1 LTESRSYAY
10 YEYLDNIPDRL
21 SYGDNQPERKAFHK
35 LLAKTCQQ
43 RGHDLKSLDELA
55 DIFEDKLKPS
65 KDCPDE
71 EFSYLGLDGIEP
83 NTGHATFTKM
93 RGKDVVS
100 VSKRFH
106 RGNIVF
112 ADLRPYLNKVHLVQ
126 IETGIGS
133 GELFTMKPKEDLV
146 LPKYLLKYLLSN
158 LTLTQTKWIL
168 TGCSYPRLDIEDF
181 KHLKVVRPDKA
192 KQKQVLDQIEPLEA
206 EIQQKRK
213 DINQVIDN
221 CRNLILEQLKIKMP
235 SPAIFLPT
243 IYDFYLDWVERNA
256 ERLDFVFHH
265 PWMDEIRK
273 LLASIKTVS
282 LGELIEPQIE
292 YGITES
298 GRESGNTPFINIG
311 NLCLDGRLKTKD
323 IGYINYEEEGKLV
336 HQGDILMSRSRLVG
350 ICSLVSEK
358 EDGYTFGSYI
368 LRLRMK
374 REIEIPPVYIV
385 NFLNSDLGQAQI
397 RMLESGA
404 FGKNI
409 NTEQVKAIRVA
420 VAQPDEM
427 DNIVRE
433 IRQTWNKLDEQD
445 KEEEIIENRATNEFA
460 KILLGISSFQ
470 S

>member
-10 YEYLDNIPDRL
+10 YEYLDNIADRL
-21 SYGDNQPERKAFHK
+21 SYGDNQPERKAFYK
-35 LLAKTCQQ
+35 LLGETCQQ

-55 DIFEDKLKPS
+55 DIFEDKLKPF

-93 RGKDVVS
+93 LGKNVVS

-133 GELFTMKPKEDLV
+133 GELFTIKPKEDLV
-146 LPKYLLKYLLSN
+146 LPKYLLRYLLSN

-181 KHLKVVRPDKA
+181 KHLKVICPDKV
-192 KQKQVLDQIEPLEA
+192 KQKQVLDRIEPLEA
-206 EIQQKRK
+206 EVQQKRK
-213 DINQVIDN
+213 DINQLVDN
-221 CRNLILEQLKIKMP
+221 CRNLTLEKLKIKMP
-235 SPAIFLPT
+235 SPALFSPR
-243 IYDFYLDWVERNA
+243 IYDFYLDWSERNA
-256 ERLDFVFHH
+256 ERLDFIFHH

-282 LGELIEPQIE
+282 LGELIDPQVE

-323 IGYINYEEEGKLV
+323 IGYIDYGEDSKLV
-336 HQGDILMSRSRLVG
+336 HLGDILMSRSRLVG

-358 EDGYTFGSYI
+358 EDGYSFGSYI
-368 LRLRMK
+368 LRLRVK
-374 REIEIPPVYIV
+374 RGIEVPSVYIV
-385 NFLNSDLGQAQI
+385 NFLNSDLGQAQV

-409 NTEQVKAIRVA
+409 NTQQVKAIRIA
-420 VAQPDEM
+420 LARPNEM
-427 DNIVRE
+427 DDIVKE
-433 IRQTWNKLDEQD
+433 IRQTWDELNEQD
-445 KEEEIIENRATNEFA
+445 KEEETIENRARQEFA
-460 KILLGISSFQ
+460 KILLGIGSFQ

>member
-10 YEYLDNIPDRL
+10 YEYLDNIADRL
-21 SYGDNQPERKAFHK
+21 SYGENQPERKAFYK
-35 LLAKTCQQ
+35 LLAEACQQ

-55 DIFEDKLKPS
+55 NIFEDKLKPA

-71 EFSYLGLDGIEP
+71 EFPYLGLDGIEP
-83 NTGHATFTKM
+83 NTGRATFTKM
-93 RGKDVVS
+93 LGKDVVS
-100 VSKRFH
+100 VSKRFY

-133 GELFTMKPKEDLV
+133 GELFTIKPKEELV
-146 LPKYLLKYLLSN
+146 ISGYLLRYLLSN
-158 LTLTQTKWIL
+158 LTLAQTKWIL
-168 TGCSYPRLDIEDF
+168 TGCSFPRLNSEDF
-181 KHLKVVRPDKA
+181 RHLKVVCPDKV
-192 KQKQVLDQIEPLEA
+192 KQKQVLDRIEPLEA
-206 EIQQKRK
+206 EVQQKRK
-213 DINQVIDN
+213 DINQLIDN
-221 CRNLILEQLKIKMP
+221 CRNLILKKLNIKMP

-298 GRESGNTPFINIG
+298 GREIGNTPFINIG
-311 NLCLDGRLKTKD
+311 NLCLDGRLRTKD
-323 IGYINYEEEGKLV
+323 IGYIDYEEDSKLV

-350 ICSLVSEK
+350 ISSLVSEK
-358 EDGYTFGSYI
+358 EDGYSFGSYI
-368 LRLRMK
+368 LRLRVK
-374 REIEIPPVYIV
+374 KEIGVPSVYIV
-385 NFLNSDLGQAQI
+385 NFLNSDLGQGQV

-409 NTEQVKAIRVA
+409 NTKQVKAIRIPLT
-420 VAQPDEM
+420 QPDEI
-427 DNIVRE
+427 DNIVNE
-433 IRQTWNKLDEQD
+433 IRQTWDKLDEQD
-445 KEEEIIENRATNEFA
+445 KEEETIENRAREEFA
-460 KILLGISSFQ
+460 KMLLGIGSFW